1 MLKDRYN
8 TKDIKVNP
16 LDRITVYM
24 NKKGNIKII
33 CKNGMYYKNVLGDDD
48 FKELQFIGN
57 EKNVNSDELYG
68 LRVISL
74 VPRGLNIDEEIKN
87 LRGNR
92 K

>member
-1 MLKDRYN
+1 
-8 TKDIKVNP
+8 
-16 LDRITVYM
+16 
-24 NKKGNIKII
+24 
-33 CKNGMYYKNVLGDDD
+33 MYYKNVGGDDD